1 MPRRFSGDQ
10 VTDLITETGEA
21 ISDDDGAGYVLLL
34 GSHYSVVTVIV
45 SSLESSVNSF
55 VLSANSA
62 GFAFGTSSP
71 NSKIT
76 YKAISTRA

>member
-1 MPRRFSGDQ
+1 
-10 VTDLITETGEA
+10 
-21 ISDDDGAGYVLLL
+21 
-34 GSHYSVVTVIV
+34 
-45 SSLESSVNSF
+45 